1 MAFATPILITNFKA
15 YQEAIGAKAVEL
27 AKMHERV
34 ANEMGVN
41 VAVVGMSLDL
51 EMLAAAVSIPV
62 LAQHMDGVT
71 YGPYTG
77 LIPVDVARS
86 MGIDGSMLNHSERR
100 LSDAQIVAALEN
112 MKRLNMMSIVCA
124 ENDEEGVRYAGMGA
138 DFVAVEV
145 PELIGGNVSV
155 SQARPD
161 VIQRAVAAI
170 GKGKVIVGAGIKT
183 GEDVR
188 KALELGASGVLL
200 SSGVVKAK
208 DPMAALR
215 DLCSGLKHC

>member
-1 MAFATPILITNFKA
+1 MAFETPILITNFKA
-15 YQEAIGAKAVEL
+15 YEEAIGAKAVEL

-34 ANEMGVN
+34 AREMGVN
-41 VAVVGMSLDL
+41 LAVVGMSLDL

-62 LAQHMDGVT
+62 LAQHVDGVT

-77 LIPVDVARS
+77 LIPVDVARA

-100 LSDAQIVAALEN
+100 LSDAQIIAALEQ

-124 ENDEEGVRYAGMGA
+124 ENEEEGVRYAAMGA

-155 SQARPD
+155 STARPD
-161 VIQRAVAAI
+161 VIERAVAAI
-170 GKGKVIVGAGIKT
+170 GRGKVIVGAGIKT

-188 KALELGASGVLL
+188 IALSLGASGVLL
-200 SSGVVKAK
+200 SSGVVKSK
-208 DPMAALR
+208 DPLAALR
-215 DLCSGLKHC
+215 DLCSGLKS

>member
-1 MAFATPILITNFKA
+1 MAFQTPILITNFKA
-15 YQEAIGAKAVEL
+15 YEEAVGAKAVEL

-41 VAVVGMSLDL
+41 LAIVGMTLDL
-51 EMLAAAVSIPV
+51 EMLAASVSIPV
-62 LAQHMDGVT
+62 LAQHVDGVT
-71 YGPYTG
+71 YGAYTG
-77 LIPVDVARS
+77 LIPVDIARS

-100 LSDAQIVAALEN
+100 LSDAQIVAALEH
-112 MKRLNMMSIVCA
+112 MKRLNMLSVVCA
-124 ENDEEGVRYAGMGA
+124 ENDEEGLRYANMGA
-138 DFVAVEV
+138 DFIAVEV

-155 SQARPD
+155 STARPE
-161 VIQRAVAAI
+161 VIERAVATI
-170 GKGKVIVGAGIKT
+170 GRGKVIVGAGIKT

-188 KALELGASGVLL
+188 KALALGASGVLL

-215 DLCSGLKHC
+215 DLCSGLKA

>member
-1 MAFATPILITNFKA
+1 MAFETPILITNFKA
-15 YQEAIGAKAVEL
+15 YEEAIGAKAVEL

-34 ANEMGVN
+34 ANELGVT
-41 VAVVGMSLDL
+41 VAIVGMTLDL
-51 EMLAAAVSIPV
+51 EMLAASVSIPV
-62 LAQHMDGVT
+62 LAQHMDGVS

-77 LIPVDVARS
+77 LVPVDIARS

-124 ENDEEGVRYAGMGA
+124 ENEEEGARYAAMGA
-138 DFVAVEV
+138 DFVAIEV

-155 SQARPD
+155 SQARPE

-170 GKGKVIVGAGIKT
+170 GKGKVLVGAGIKT

-215 DLCSGLKHC
+215 DLCSGLKS

>member
-1 MAFATPILITNFKA
+1 MAFETPILITNFKA
-15 YQEAIGAKAVEL
+15 YEEAIGAKAVEL

-34 ANEMGVN
+34 AREMGVN
-41 VAVVGMSLDL
+41 LAIVGMSLDL

-62 LAQHMDGVT
+62 LAQHIDGVT
-71 YGPYTG
+71 YGPHTG
-77 LIPVDVARS
+77 LIPVDTARA

-100 LSDAQIVAALEN
+100 LSDAQIIAALEQ

-124 ENDEEGVRYAGMGA
+124 ENEEEGVRYAAMGA

-155 SQARPD
+155 STARPD
-161 VIQRAVAAI
+161 VIERAVAAI
-170 GKGKVIVGAGIKT
+170 GRGKVIVGAGIKT

-188 KALELGASGVLL
+188 IALSLGASGVLL
-200 SSGVVKAK
+200 SSGVVKSK
-208 DPMAALR
+208 DPLAALR
-215 DLCSGLKHC
+215 DLCSGLKC

>member
-1 MAFATPILITNFKA
+1 MAFETPILITNFKA
-15 YQEAIGAKAVEL
+15 YEEAIGAKAVEL
-27 AKMHERV
+27 AKIHERV
-34 ANEMGVN
+34 ANELGVN
-41 VAVVGMSLDL
+41 VAIVGMTLDL

-62 LAQHMDGVT
+62 LAQHMDGVS

-77 LIPVDVARS
+77 LVPVDIARS

-124 ENDEEGVRYAGMGA
+124 ENEEEGVRYAAMGA
-138 DFVAVEV
+138 DFIAIEI

-155 SQARPD
+155 SQARPE

-170 GKGKVIVGAGIKT
+170 GKGKVLVGAGIKT

-188 KALELGASGVLL
+188 KALELGATGVLL

-215 DLCSGLKHC
+215 DLCSGLKA

>member
-41 VAVVGMSLDL
+41 VAIVGMSLDL